1 MPIGR
6 KTGPEMHD
14 FVFLRHAESEG
25 NAQGY
30 LQGQV
35 DSPLTEQ
42 GKTQSASLAGR
53 WKELGVHFDRLVC
66 SPLLRARQTAAPLS
80 AVLGVEIEFEPLLK
94 ERSFGILE
102 GLSFEKIR
110 QQQPSVDYF
119 EPYVPAGEGGESQ
132 VDLYLRAC
140 RAVQKLVN
148 LPPGRILVV
157 AHGAILGKVLFAIL
171 GITPQGHG
179 RSPVFRLGNLSYV
192 HVVYDESIPQWSWI
206 SFTSPGQWDGS
217 LETKWNL

>member
-1 MPIGR
+1 
-6 KTGPEMHD
+6 MHD

-35 DSPLTEQ
+35 DSPLTER
-42 GKTQSASLAGR
+42 GKTQAARLAGR
-53 WKELGVHFDRLVC
+53 WKDLEVNFDRLVC
-66 SPLLRARQTAAPLS
+66 SPLLRARQTAEPISLA
-80 AVLGVEIEFEPLLK
+80 LGVEIEFEPLLK
-94 ERSFGILE
+94 ERCFGVLD
-102 GLSFEKIR
+102 GLSFDEIR
-110 QQQPSVDYF
+110 QRQPAVDYF
-119 EPYVPAGEGGESQ
+119 DPYIPAGEGGESQ

-140 RAVQKLVN
+140 QVVQKLVR
-148 LPPGRILVV
+148 LPAGRILVV

-192 HVVYDESIPQWSWI
+192 HVVYDDSVHQWSWI
-206 SFTSPGQWDGS
+206 SFTSPEQWDGN

>member
-6 KTGPEMHD
+6 KTGLEMHD

-42 GKTQSASLAGR
+42 GKIRSASLAER
-53 WKELGVHFDRLVC
+53 WKELGVQFDRLLC

-80 AVLGVEIEFEPLLK
+80 AALGVEIEFEPLLK
-94 ERSFGILE
+94 ERCFGNLE
-102 GLSFEKIR
+102 GLSFEEIR
-110 QQQPSVDYF
+110 QRQPSVDYF
-119 EPYVPAGEGGESQ
+119 DPYIPAGEGGESQ
-132 VDLYLRAC
+132 LDLYLRAC
-140 RAVQKLVN
+140 QVVQKLVN
-148 LPPGRILVV
+148 LSPGRILVV
-157 AHGAILGKVLFAIL
+157 AHGAILGKVLFSIL

-192 HVVYDESIPQWSWI
+192 HVVYNESIHQWSWI
-206 SFTSPGQWDGS
+206 SFTSPEQWVGN